1 MEDLHRAVYETVSVP
16 QHTVTIEHP
25 SVILVQKL
33 LVTFGGFS
41 V

>member
-1 MEDLHRAVYETVSVP
+1 MEDLHRAVYETISAP
-16 QHTVTIEHP
+16 QDTVTIEHP

-33 LVTFGGFS
+33 LVAFGVFS

>member
-1 MEDLHRAVYETVSVP
+1 MEDLYRAVYETVSVP

-25 SVILVQKL
+25 SVILVEKL
-33 LVTFGGFS
+33 LVPFGSFR